1 VSGGRI
7 IKGRFPILD
16 PDADEP
22 TATLA
27 APTKATRTPAAMTGQ
42 PS

>member
-16 PDADEP
+16 PDAKP
-22 TATLA
+22 RRVPGK
-27 APTKATRTPAAMTGQ
+27 AP
-42 PS
+42 